1 MIDVCLWL
9 VLEAVAA
16 VVAVMVVEAL
26 FGDDDDEETHGGGVH
41 NDDGDSGVD
50 VVGVG
55 GEPDTRESG
64 GWRF

>member
-16 VVAVMVVEAL
+16 VVAVMAVEAL
-26 FGDDDDEETHGGGVH
+26 EDDDDDEGGA
-41 NDDGDSGVD
+41 DDDDDSGVD

-55 GEPDTRESG
+55 GELDTRESG
-64 GWRF
+64 GGSE